1 MAAGFHSR
9 GGCTSVSD
17 NRINSL
23 GSYGRKKELHK
34 YHALLIQYLHNLW
47 MLLLLI
53 SWWILSSWNVARCI
67 LIWFI
72 CSGLQLL
79 HIRTG
84 NKPTQEVIPVR
95 GRKETTCCI
104 SAVASMKSYIIRL
117 MPHTV
122 CTKLNFSY
130 RLKNWS
136 LSSHV
141 GTCHNIH
148 LLVGLR
154 VIEDYVAATG
164 VPSRHR
170 HLDLTTKIWK

>member
-117 MPHTV
+117 MPNKTH
-122 CTKLNFSY
+122 CLYKTKLFSQTKKLIIVITCWNLSQY
-130 RLKNWS
+130 PSSCWSQSHRRLCSCNRS
-136 LSSHV
+136 
-141 GTCHNIH
+141 
-148 LLVGLR
+148 
-154 VIEDYVAATG
+154 A
-164 VPSRHR
+164 
-170 HLDLTTKIWK
+170 